1 MKAIPYI
8 VHVEGQ
14 APLLRVLIGSGRL
27 SRTHEFPLSAID
39 ITRLVSEGGQALHTL
54 MQRGE
59 LNAAPW
65 QARKQKTK
73 GRNDGT
79 R

>member
-14 APLLRVLIGSGRL
+14 APLLRVLTGSGRRVR
-27 SRTHEFPLSAID
+27 SYDFTLSAID
-39 ITRLVSEGGQALHTL
+39 VARLVSEGGQVLHTL

-65 QARKQKTK
+65 QARKQKAK